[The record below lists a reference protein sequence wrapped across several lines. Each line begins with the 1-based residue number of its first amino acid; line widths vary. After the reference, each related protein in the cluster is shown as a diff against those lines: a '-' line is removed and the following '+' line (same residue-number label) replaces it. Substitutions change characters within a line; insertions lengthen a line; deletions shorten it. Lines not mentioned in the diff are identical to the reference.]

1 MANGEQ
7 QWSGGSWRV
16 DHGEGLEMEQPE
28 RPFVLADRNPAA
40 QRNQSPRTALKKVPL
55 LPLLL
60 VGGGILLAV
69 VIAAPHFSGGS
80 NAAAQFQD
88 LGAGISRATGLRGD
102 LSIRWQ
108 GKAEYKLK
116 FVPLD
121 PLQSAGFSFVASNP
135 PQPLWMNI
143 RLLDPTGFA
152 LCSKQIF
159 FPFDPASVASGR
171 SRTESDGGKAAPGD
185 LGGMAK
191 LTVLQAQGQP
201 GKPGEDIFQNQL
213 ADDGKV
219 AAFTA
224 QGQLPCTADL
234 YKHVSYWD
242 FTTNFPTLG
251 EQDAL
256 MKDREDAKARAAAA
270 ARAAQRRKS
279 ARRYRSA
286 FFQEGDDRVSA
297 YDPSNGVL
305 QVGPGRSF
313 LVSGQGDR
321 AAANSWA
328 ANNALVHYRCDQYAT
343 CSITRA
349 GGRGVISARSLQ

>member
-7 QWSGGSWRV
+7 KWSGGSWRV
-16 DHGEGLEMEQPE
+16 DHGEGLEPQQPE
-28 RPFVLADRNPAA
+28 RPFVLADRNRAA
-40 QRNQSPRTALKKVPL
+40 QRDSSQGAALKKVPL
-55 LPLLL
+55 LPLFLL
-60 VGGGILLAV
+60 GGGILLAA
-69 VIAAPHFSGGS
+69 VIVASHFSGSS

-135 PQPLWMNI
+135 PRPLWVNI
-143 RLLDPTGFA
+143 RLLDQTGFA

-159 FPFDPASVASGR
+159 FPFDPASAASAR
-171 SRTESDGGKAAPGD
+171 SRTGSAGGKAGPED
-185 LGGMAK
+185 LGGLAR
-191 LTVLQAQGQP
+191 LTILQAQGQQS
-201 GKPGEDIFQNQL
+201 KPGEDTLQNQL
-213 ADDGKV
+213 NDDGKV

-224 QGQLPCTADL
+224 QGLLPCAPDL
-234 YKHVSYWD
+234 YKHISYWD

-256 MKDREDAKARAAAA
+256 MKGRADALARAAAA
-270 ARAAQRRKS
+270 ARAAQRRNSAHGYKS
-279 ARRYRSA
+279 G
-286 FFQEGDDRVSA
+286 FVQEGDDRISA
-297 YDPSNGVL
+297 YDPSTGML

-313 LVSGQGDR
+313 LVMSQGDR
-321 AAANSWA
+321 AAADSWA
-328 ANNALVHYRCDQYAT
+328 ANTALVHYRCDQYAN
-343 CSITRA
+343 CSISRA
-349 GGRGVISARSLQ
+349 GGMGVITARSLQ